1 MFNAIMIIMVL
12 LSALAIG
19 IWYFRRT
26 SAIDEKEE
34 YDDKYTISYLIEYVK
49 ETFST
54 TLKRNLKDQNL
65 TREEYQ
71 RQQRIKQEL
80 RNAIRNSAIGDT
92 KAKKFVQASII
103 GIICGHGRDG
113 EITAENIDKVITF
126 NDPNHM
132 SAKDKFE
139 TMLHVYAKKPDKTG
153 HVNGPEA
160 LSRLFKE
167 YDLNKPIPGTNNYI
181 VKKEDIDRVYD
192 QVMQTATLSFTDK
205 KEILGQ
211 RIFEDLYGLGP
222 IDMLLDMSIDEV
234 EGGVSG
240 LPEGSYEFKSQNI
253 KEAKFSYDSIWIVFS
268 GLTIHLDF
276 LSFGSQEELVR
287 ICNNIYRYD
296 APHVLSRS
304 QGYVVATMK
313 DGSRIVVVRPPFADS
328 YAFLARKFDSTPSIA
343 PEDLF
348 KDKGA
353 EVPIKLIKWLVKGSQ
368 NIAITGDQG
377 TGKTTALKSFIR
389 FIREDYTLRVQE
401 LTPEL
406 NLRYAYPDRNVMS
419 FRETE
424 SISSQEGLDL
434 QKKTSG
440 TVNIIGEVATA
451 EAASWIIQTAKV
463 ASKMTMFT
471 HHAKTTPD
479 LIVSL
484 RNNMMQVNNYTDD
497 ASVDEMIATSLNID
511 IHLERKRGHRFIG
524 RVTEIIPIRDRS
536 YPVADLAGD
545 TGVMTESDYTKLVDK
560 SHDGHITADELNHAS
575 LELMEKANIIN
586 ENEYRRRRTDRLLFT
601 TRDLM
606 KFNET
611 TQTYEMLAMPSDD
624 MIESMILAMTKE
636 EEADMRKDYAYLKSL
651 IGTYGPDAVDTTA
664 RDLGQEG

>member
-1 MFNAIMIIMVL
+1 MFNTIMMVL
-12 LSALAIG
+12 IIAAVVGIS
-19 IWYFRRT
+19 IWYFRHT
-26 SAIDEKEE
+26 SAVKEDEE
-34 YDDKYTISYLIEYVK
+34 YDDPYTMSYLIEYVK
-49 ETFST
+49 QAFST

-80 RNAIRNSAIGDT
+80 RTAIRNSAIGDQ
-92 KAKKFVQASII
+92 KAKKFVQTSII
-103 GIICGHGRDG
+103 GIICAAGRNG
-113 EITAENIDKVITF
+113 EITDLTIDKVIPF
-126 NDPNHM
+126 DNPSHM
-132 SAKDKFE
+132 TAKDKFE
-139 TMLHVYAKKPDKTG
+139 TMLHVYMKKPDETG
-153 HVNGPEA
+153 HVYGTEA
-160 LSRLFKE
+160 LSKLFKE
-167 YDLNKPIPGTNNYI
+167 YGLNKPIPGTNNYI
-181 VKKEDIDRVYD
+181 VKKADIDRVYD
-192 QVMQTATLSFTDK
+192 EVMATTTLSFNDK

-240 LPEGSYEFKSQNI
+240 LPEGSYEFKTQNV
-253 KEAKFSYDSIWIVFS
+253 KSAKFSYDSIWIVFS

-276 LSFGSQEELVR
+276 LSFGSQDELVR

-304 QGYVVATMK
+304 QGNVVATMK

-353 EVPIKLIKWLVKGSQ
+353 DVPIKLIKWLVKGSQ

-389 FIREDYTLRVQE
+389 FIREDYTLRIQE

-406 NLRYAYPDRNVMS
+406 NIRYAYPDRNVMS

-484 RNNMMQVNNYTDD
+484 RNNMMQVNNYSDD
-497 ASVDEMIATSLNID
+497 ASVDEMIASSLNID
-511 IHLERKRGHRFIG
+511 IHLERKRGKRFIG
-524 RVTEIIPIRDRS
+524 RVTEIIPIRDRR
-536 YPVADLAGD
+536 YPVDNL
-545 TGVMTESDYTKLVDK
+545 TESGTISHEDLLKLCDNNG
-560 SHDGHITADELNHAS
+560 DGQVSAEELHAAS
-575 LELMEKANIIN
+575 LETLKKADIIN
-586 ENEYRRRRTDRLLFT
+586 QDEYRKRKTDRVLFT

-606 KFNET
+606 RFNET

-624 MIESMILAMTKE
+624 MMEDMILAMTKE
-636 EEADMRKDYAYLKSL
+636 EESDMRKDYSYLKSL
-651 IGTYGPDAVDTTA
+651 IGSYGQEAIDTTA
-664 RDLGQEG
+664 KELGQED